1 MFVPRQK
8 PRVTLDRGGLFGL
21 YYRTIIVLLWPAGIT
36 FVWKLLSVLGV
47 APYGLEPSISSMS
60 SAPISKSW

>member
-1 MFVPRQK
+1 MFVPRKK
-8 PRVTLDRGGLFGL
+8 PRVTLDRGVPFGM

-36 FVWKLLSVLGV
+36 FVGELLSIV
-47 APYGLEPSISSMS
+47 AVARYGLEASISSMS